1 MRKRLPPITHLQFLV
16 LGILR
21 AEEQP
26 GRIIR
31 EAIASYG
38 VRQSAPAFYQMMA
51 RLEREDVVDG
61 RYEQIAVGGQMV
73 KERRYK
79 IKPAGLKLWSETREL
94 YQTVDLAARE
104 RLSNA

>member
-26 GRIIR
+26 GRTIR
-31 EAIASYG
+31 EEISSYG
-38 VRQSAPAFYQMMA
+38 VRQSGPAFYQMMA
-51 RLEREDVVDG
+51 RLEREGVIEG
-61 RYEQIAVGGQMV
+61 RYEQIEVAGQLV

-79 IKPAGLKLWSETREL
+79 IKPAGSKLWSETREF
-94 YQTVDLAARE
+94 YQTVGAAARE
-104 RLSNA
+104 GWSNA